1 MQLWNVKK
9 YYLILPLYILHQIT
23 CIVLYIYLIIQRKKK
38 KKKDFSKIILNIIYF
53 KYHFNFISF

>member
-38 KKKDFSKIILNIIYF
+38 KKKKFLKIFLKNIFI
-53 KYHFNFISF
+53 KYNF